1 MENKKLSVIIIG
13 NNNID
18 GCLENI
24 YKQSYINDMELI
36 VLYKNEVE
44 QLKEKYTDV
53 KFLNSKNNI
62 FLTLK
67 ENKELIKGDF
77 IAILNDEDC
86 SSIDYYRC
94 MVNKAISENA
104 DIVMSNVVLQY
115 NDGGKA
121 FLNLME
127 STFKDLDN
135 GEILNEYLKQE
146 GIAAF
151 WSIYGNKVFSKEL
164 LDKALEKICDTN
176 NNIQAFYAL
185 AIIFSYSKKLRITN
199 NEVLFYNIEKE
210 RSLDCIKSI
219 LNNHVVTNEE
229 TITNINENFGYL
241 VNFLKEVNLY
251 EQYEEELENWRKLCT
266 NEIEIKKMNIVTN
279 VKTAWNDKLDK
290 IKREILKED
299 TKVVS
304 FDIFDTLIMRPFWNP
319 IDLFTFLN
327 DYFRELTNTETGI
340 DFSKLRVRAEEQ
352 VRKQLEKNN
361 NKEQEITLDDIY
373 NEIKLEIDTDEQIL
387 DKVKEKE
394 IELEIR
400 FCNTRKTGK
409 ELYELAK
416 YLNKEVI
423 YTSDMYLPESVIM
436 QILTKNGY
444 ETNRIY
450 LSSKIKLTKFK
461 GDLYTKVI
469 EDLSIAPNE
478 MLHIGDNYFSD
489 YEKALEKGIN
499 AQFLP
504 KAVDV
509 FCNENITN
517 NLGKIFLKNMPI
529 WENNSNALN
538 FLGIRCMLA
547 LVANKYFDNPFRT
560 FNNLTDF
567 NADAKLI
574 GYYALGMHLFGIAN
588 WLLKE
593 TIEQKYE
600 KIVFCARDG
609 YWIMRAYQILKKVY
623 NNTPKEEYLYISR
636 RALIPATL
644 QNKFDFYKLAEL
656 IDIYKY
662 TPKTILK
669 YFKDILENI
678 ENLDEECNKVGI
690 DANKKF
696 ESQNEFYIFMNVIM
710 DKFYDKNKHLSML
723 DALTKY
729 FSNIFSGNTCIFDIG
744 YSAKPEMY
752 LSKLCKK
759 PIDTY
764 FVNISNE
771 EAFNHAK
778 IGKLKL
784 STYFDYRPAITGVI
798 RESLMSTADP
808 SCIGYKVSE
817 NNEVSPVFE
826 ERQITYKERFVF
838 DVIQNE
844 AMNFIKDLVNI
855 FGSDIEILYYQKYY
869 ISLPHEMYIHSA
881 TELDQDVLR
890 NVNFEDA
897 VGLGDK
903 IDAIHEWN
911 REMKDKNQ
919 KRSIDI
925 FDEERIGKLENEI
938 KRTTEE
944 NEKIKMQIH
953 KQEVA
958 LNTQIEEQKKE
969 LQNIYNSRRWKYF
982 DKLNKLLGRK

>member
-1 MENKKLSVIIIG
+1 
-13 NNNID
+13 
-18 GCLENI
+18 
-24 YKQSYINDMELI
+24 
-36 VLYKNEVE
+36 
-44 QLKEKYTDV
+44 
-53 KFLNSKNNI
+53 
-62 FLTLK
+62 
-67 ENKELIKGDF
+67 
-77 IAILNDEDC
+77 
-86 SSIDYYRC
+86 
-94 MVNKAISENA
+94 
-104 DIVMSNVVLQY
+104 
-115 NDGGKA
+115 
-121 FLNLME
+121 
-127 STFKDLDN
+127 
-135 GEILNEYLKQE
+135 
-146 GIAAF
+146 
-151 WSIYGNKVFSKEL
+151 
-164 LDKALEKICDTN
+164 
-176 NNIQAFYAL
+176 
-185 AIIFSYSKKLRITN
+185 
-199 NEVLFYNIEKE
+199 
-210 RSLDCIKSI
+210 
-219 LNNHVVTNEE
+219 
-229 TITNINENFGYL
+229 
-241 VNFLKEVNLY
+241 
-251 EQYEEELENWRKLCT
+251 
-266 NEIEIKKMNIVTN
+266 
-279 VKTAWNDKLDK
+279 
-290 IKREILKED
+290 
-299 TKVVS
+299 
-304 FDIFDTLIMRPFWNP
+304 
-319 IDLFTFLN
+319 
-327 DYFRELTNTETGI
+327 
-340 DFSKLRVRAEEQ
+340 
-352 VRKQLEKNN
+352 
-361 NKEQEITLDDIY
+361 
-373 NEIKLEIDTDEQIL
+373 
-387 DKVKEKE
+387 
-394 IELEIR
+394 
-400 FCNTRKTGK
+400 
-409 ELYELAK
+409 
-416 YLNKEVI
+416 
-423 YTSDMYLPESVIM
+423 
-436 QILTKNGY
+436 
-444 ETNRIY
+444 
-450 LSSKIKLTKFK
+450 
-461 GDLYTKVI
+461 
-469 EDLSIAPNE
+469 
-478 MLHIGDNYFSD
+478 
-489 YEKALEKGIN
+489 
-499 AQFLP
+499 
-504 KAVDV
+504 
-509 FCNENITN
+509 
-517 NLGKIFLKNMPI
+517 
-529 WENNSNALN
+529 
-538 FLGIRCMLA
+538 
-547 LVANKYFDNPFRT
+547 
-560 FNNLTDF
+560 
-567 NADAKLI
+567 
-574 GYYALGMHLFGIAN
+574 MHLFGIAN

-826 ERQITYKERFVF
+826 ERQTTYKERFVF
-838 DVIQNE
+838 DVMQNE

-881 TELDQDVLR
+881 TEFDQDVLR

-969 LQNIYNSRRWKYF
+969 LQNIYNSKRWKYF
-982 DKLNKLLGRK
+982 DKINKLLGRK

>member
-146 GIAAF
+146 GIAVF

-327 DYFRELTNTETGI
+327 DHFRELTHTETGI
-340 DFSKLRVRAEEQ
+340 DFSKLRVRAEE
-352 VRKQLEKNN
+352 RYRTLMLKEKIKQDM
-361 NKEQEITLDDIY
+361 TLDDIY
-373 NEIKLEIDTDEQIL
+373 NEIGNECKVENEIL
-387 DKVKEKE
+387 DKMEIKEKE
-394 IELEIR
+394 LEIK
-400 FCNTRKTGK
+400 FCYARNIGK
-409 ELYELAK
+409 ELYELAN
-416 YLNKEVI
+416 YLNKKVI
-423 YTSDMYLPESVIM
+423 CITDMYLPKETIKAM
-436 QILTKNGY
+436 INKCGYQISDIYISGEIGLTKH
-444 ETNRIY
+444 T
-450 LSSKIKLTKFK
+450 
-461 GDLYTKVI
+461 GDLYKKVI
-469 EDLSIAPNE
+469 EKLNVQPREIV
-478 MLHIGDNYFSD
+478 HIGDNHYAD
-489 YEKALEKGIN
+489 YENSTKNGIN
-499 AQFLP
+499 GQFLA
-504 KAVDV
+504 KAIDM
-509 FCNENITN
+509 FCDENITN
-517 NLGKIFLKNMPI
+517 NLGNLFKKHLPI
-529 WENNSNALN
+529 WEDNTIGLN

-547 LVANKYFDNPFRT
+547 IVANKYFDNPYRT

-567 NADAKLI
+567 NADSKLV
-574 GYYALGMHLFGIAN
+574 GYYALGMNLFGISD

-593 TIEQKYE
+593 TNKKYN

-609 YWIMRAYQILKKVY
+609 YWTMRAYEILKTAYKDA
-623 NNTPKEEYLYISR
+623 PQAEYMYISR
-636 RALIPATL
+636 KALIPATL
-644 QNKFDFYKLAEL
+644 QNRFDFYKLAEL

-662 TPKTILK
+662 TPLTILK
-669 YFKDILENI
+669 YIKSVLKNT
-678 ENLDEECNKVGI
+678 DELANECNKAGI

-696 ESQNEFYIFMNVIM
+696 ETQSEFNLYIRLII
-710 DKFYDKNKHLSML
+710 DKFYDADKHKKML
-723 DALTKY
+723 KALKKY
-729 FSNIFSGNTCIFDIG
+729 FTTIFEGKTCIFDIG

-752 LSKLCKK
+752 LSKLIGR

-764 FVNISNE
+764 FINVNGGD
-771 EAFNHAK
+771 AFNHAK
-778 IGKLKL
+778 IGGFELKNYL
-784 STYFDYRPAITGVI
+784 DYRPAIIGVV
-798 RESLMSTADP
+798 REIFMSTPDP
-808 SCIGYKVSE
+808 SCVAYNIDDDEKVT
-817 NNEVSPVFE
+817 PVFE
-826 ERQITYKERFVF
+826 NRKVTYQERFVI
-838 DVIQNE
+838 DAMQQE
-844 AMNFIKDLVNI
+844 AIKFVKDMVSF
-855 FGSDIEILYYQKYY
+855 FGKNMENLYYQKYY
-869 ISLPHEMYIHSA
+869 ISLPHEVYIHSSN
-881 TELDQDVLR
+881 ELDQEILR
-890 NVNFEDA
+890 GIKLEDS
-897 VGLGDK
+897 VGLGDE
-903 IDAIHEWN
+903 IDAIKEWN
-911 REMKDKNQ
+911 REKTTKNQ
-919 KRSIDI
+919 INSSDL
-925 FDEERIGKLENEI
+925 FEENIILKLRKKIEELENE
-938 KRTTEE
+938 
-944 NEKIKMQIH
+944 NEKVK
-953 KQEVA
+953 
-958 LNTQIEEQKKE
+958 
-969 LQNIYNSRRWKYF
+969 LQNKEKQAEIQAIYNSKRWKYF
-982 DKLNKLLGRK
+982 EKVNKILRRK